1 MKSDIHF
8 WRRDDERDRFFQS
21 ATFTLRWNGL
31 RKSIKRS
38 MSERGIKSIKLSAEG
53 GEGDGKAD
61 L

>member
-38 MSERGIKSIKLSAEG
+38 MSERGIKKH
-53 GEGDGKAD
+53 KAFCGRR
-61 L
+61 